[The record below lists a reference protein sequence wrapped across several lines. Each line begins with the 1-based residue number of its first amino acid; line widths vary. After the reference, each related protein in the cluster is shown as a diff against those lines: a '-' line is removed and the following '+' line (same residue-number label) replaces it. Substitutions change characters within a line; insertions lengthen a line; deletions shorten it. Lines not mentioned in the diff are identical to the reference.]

1 MYCENCGSELQ
12 SGSNFCSACGKTV
25 VNVNADASRKRS
37 KKPIVTAVCIILA
50 VALAAGTL
58 LVCFFGGNSAFDRLT
73 SAAGETFASPC
84 KITVTDLSGSTV
96 SELGDASIELVIPDA
111 LIKGKYALTAGDIAY
126 YRQDGFEYYAFESDA
141 GLFRKVAPDEEILGM
156 ELSISKYFD
165 YFARIAS
172 GDYKSLAELINSE
185 TFAEDVINIGK
196 FIKRVNEIIDTYFSD
211 EYMTEN
217 YGFVYTKTDNNE
229 KYSFSLSLNK
239 AFDTLYEIIEGSKD
253 CFSEI
258 DEYNALLADIR
269 DARTEMGN
277 VGEMTVGIEI
287 TVSGGLIGNI
297 DVKFADSEG
306 FLSASLEFS
315 DYGTAV
321 VDAKLRDEYE
331 ERREQLG
338 KKDYLVWYG
347 SMSYSDYYEKD

>member
-1 MYCENCGSELQ
+1 
-12 SGSNFCSACGKTV
+12 
-25 VNVNADASRKRS
+25 
-37 KKPIVTAVCIILA
+37 
-50 VALAAGTL
+50 
-58 LVCFFGGNSAFDRLT
+58 
-73 SAAGETFASPC
+73 
-84 KITVTDLSGSTV
+84 
-96 SELGDASIELVIPDA
+96 LGIELS
-111 LIKGKYALTAGDIAY
+111 L
-126 YRQDGFEYYAFESDA
+126 
-141 GLFRKVAPDEEILGM
+141 
-156 ELSISKYFD
+156 SKYFD
-165 YFARIAS
+165 YFAYIAS
-172 GDYKSLAELINSE
+172 GDYQSLAESINSE
-185 TFAEDVINIGK
+185 TFAEDVISAGR
-196 FIKRVNEIIDTYFSD
+196 FIKRGIEITETYFSD

-297 DVKFADSEG
+297 DVKIADSEG
-306 FLSASLEFS
+306 FISARLDFS

-321 VDAKLRDEYE
+321 VDTKLRAEYDK
-331 ERREQLG
+331 RREQLG
-338 KKDYLVWYG
+338 KRDYLVWYG